1 MAVTKNIR
9 KKKKNNSRRKIRVGG
24 TPEQEVAQ
32 EVVQQIVNPHRL
44 AGEAERRA
52 NNPKP
57 LSLYQVYDWSNI
69 DDVKKLTAIE
79 PLLHTLISNIPKDT
93 PPKNP
98 YKPILYT
105 ERRMPPSN
113 ELELLQTH
121 YNHREVENGEAV
133 NIEFSSVND
142 NGKKWAPCILAINNG
157 QVEASGPFTFEDDNT
172 LVLNVQD
179 KFFKE
184 TEYYHLG
191 DFKDAKTF
199 LTQNNS
205 GFILLSNLLKPKEIH
220 KSPEYKYTHA
230 TPCCMGFHST
240 IIVKLNTNDSLKGE
254 YILLLQAKQKHL
266 PEEDGKPPI
275 IYKLGPGGSV
285 KDGIKG
291 TLSQEFIEETGII
304 LPDSFNPTDYDNI
317 NELEIKV
324 NPTRAG
330 PFPSNLINEHPIN
343 VNITSYTRI
352 SVNSLTEFTLNDTD
366 EVGGFYLIPIN
377 DFLRY
382 FERQESPPLHYKYS
396 KVIKV
401 GNPTTYKG
409 DTFEPVT
416 GTANIGTLTL
426 YNTGNRTKIIREIY
440 TNVKLKAFIMYK
452 KFHPVFLIKSKF
464 DLENNQDLK
473 SLNLIYEDTTLGL
486 QDLYDALGLGRKDS
500 TVESDI
506 IKLHD
511 KHITDIEK
519 YTQVPTGGLKKRKSK
534 KYTKL
539 RKLRKTRKT
548 RKIRK

>member
-1 MAVTKNIR
+1 
-9 KKKKNNSRRKIRVGG
+9 
-24 TPEQEVAQ
+24 
-32 EVVQQIVNPHRL
+32 
-44 AGEAERRA
+44 
-52 NNPKP
+52 
-57 LSLYQVYDWSNI
+57 
-69 DDVKKLTAIE
+69 
-79 PLLHTLISNIPKDT
+79 
-93 PPKNP
+93 
-98 YKPILYT
+98 
-105 ERRMPPSN
+105 MPPSN
-113 ELELLQTH
+113 ELKLLQTH